1 MSPAD
6 SRSAAPYRIERAGYA
21 FELPADEVALLRRLP
36 DFELEEEP
44 AVADEF
50 LRFRVERWVEN
61 LADAGVAPG
70 AVLIRVDPHQRKTHF
85 HRGAALLFSADI

>member
-1 MSPAD
+1 MSTD
-6 SRSAAPYRIERAGYA
+6 SRGPTASYRVEQAGYA
-21 FELPADEVALLRRLP
+21 FELPAAEVALLRRLP

-50 LRFRVERWVEN
+50 LRFRAERWAEN

-70 AVLIRVDPHQRKTHF
+70 AVEVRIDAHQRKA
-85 HRGAALLFSADI
+85 RLQRAGSLLFAAEI

>member
-1 MSPAD
+1 MSLA
-6 SRSAAPYRIERAGYA
+6 SGRSAEPYRIERAGYA
-21 FELPADEVALLRRLP
+21 FELPADEVALLRQLP

-50 LRFRVERWVEN
+50 LRFRVDRWAEN

-70 AVLIRVDPHQRKTHF
+70 PVLIRVDPHQRKTHF
-85 HRGAALLFSADI
+85 HRGSALLFSADI